1 MSNGYHEENLSEATM
16 NAHRAI
22 TSMKEEL
29 EAVDWYHQRADATAD
44 AELQAILEH
53 NRDEEIEHACMLMEY
68 LRRTMPA
75 FDENMKTF
83 LFSDLPITQIE
94 EAEEGGDGDADEA
107 EGSGEEGGQ
116 GSLGIG
122 KLA

>member
-1 MSNGYHEENLSEATM
+1 MSNGYHEENLSESTM
-16 NAHRAI
+16 NVHRAI

-29 EAVDWYHQRADATAD
+29 EAVDWYHQRADATSD
-44 AELQAILEH
+44 PELQAILEH

-68 LRRTMPA
+68 LRRTMPS

-94 EAEEGGDGDADEA
+94 E
-107 EGSGEEGGQ
+107 GEEGGVEEDGPSATGT

-122 KLA
+122 ALA